1 MADQE
6 MTQRK
11 TISAI
16 NDWLVKRSPLY
27 DYPSEKLKFI
37 GIVEEKGRRN
47 AAQLIANMLA
57 CHGLSVDIK
66 NTDELFHYSFEE
78 KNLFLLID
86 RYLNYLQKQVDNKKD
101 VIIFQICKDFMNIY
115 PLLQTPF
122 DIFMH
127 TMSEPNGINMQGEI
141 VQEIG
146 PYKAFIDHLPKNCV
160 IAVSMDNLTCV
171 DFLEVLKDRMVITYG
186 LSSRATVTAS
196 SIETEPFLKF
206 HFCIQRGITT
216 NNGVEIEP
224 MEFPAQ
230 FRLLGTWSVYDIL
243 AAATGAMVLGVLP
256 EEITS
261 GFAGLEGY
269 AAKTENEKNIYISY

>member
-1 MADQE
+1 MTDRE
-6 MTQRK
+6 MTQLK
-11 TISAI
+11 TISDI
-16 NDWLVKRSPLY
+16 NDWLVKRSQRY

-37 GIVEEKGRRN
+37 GIVEERGRMI
-47 AAQLIANMLA
+47 AAQMITNMLE
-57 CHGLSVDIK
+57 CHGLSADIK
-66 NTDELFHYSFEE
+66 NTDELFHYSFGEE
-78 KNLFLLID
+78 NLSLLVD

-101 VIIFQICKDFMNIY
+101 VIIFQIYTDFINVY

-122 DIFMH
+122 DVFIH
-127 TMSEPNGINMQGEI
+127 TMPEPNGTNFQGEI
-141 VQEIG
+141 VQEISLC
-146 PYKAFIDHLPKNCV
+146 KAFIDHLPKDCV
-160 IAVSMDNLTCV
+160 IAVSMDDLICV

-224 MEFPAQ
+224 MEFPAELK
-230 FRLLGTWSVYDIL
+230 LLGKWNVYDIL

-261 GFAGLEGY
+261 GLLGLRGHT
-269 AAKTENEKNIYISY
+269 AKTENEKNIYISY